1 MTKVG
6 TRNLGS
12 VDRLLVKI
20 GTSSLTYETGKLNIS
35 QLEKL
40 VRELADLHNQGKE
53 VILVSSGAVGAGLGR
68 LGWDAK
74 PRTIPEKQAA
84 AAVGQGALLH
94 MYEKLFAEYGVTVG
108 QILLT
113 REDFSDRRRFLNAR
127 NCLEVL
133 MRYGVIPVIN
143 ENDTVSIDELRFGDN
158 DMLAALVA
166 GCTDADLVI
175 ILSDI
180 DGFYAGNPRENP
192 DARLIDFIEEITP
205 DIEELA
211 GGAGSKSA
219 TGGMIS
225 KLNAAKVT
233 MHSGIPMVLARA
245 TEGGVIS
252 RIVNGDPLGT
262 IFLPE
267 GKLVNKKRWIAYGS
281 TVQGKVFVDAGAA
294 RAILRHGKSLLPS
307 GVTGV
312 EGVFEMGNTVSII
325 GPGGGEI
332 ARGVASYSCEDIA
345 KIKGLQTDEIE
356 KVLGRK
362 DYDEIIHRNNLVL
375 DY

>member
-1 MTKVG
+1 
-6 TRNLGS
+6 
-12 VDRLLVKI
+12 
-20 GTSSLTYETGKLNIS
+20 
-35 QLEKL
+35 
-40 VRELADLHNQGKE
+40 
-53 VILVSSGAVGAGLGR
+53 
-68 LGWDAK
+68 
-74 PRTIPEKQAA
+74 
-84 AAVGQGALLH
+84 

-166 GCTDADLVI
+166 GCIDVDLVI

-192 DARLIDFIEEITP
+192 DAELIELIEEITP

-211 GGAGSKSA
+211 GGAGSRSA

-233 MHSGIPMVLARA
+233 MHSGIPLVLAKA
-245 TEGGVIS
+245 TERGVIS
-252 RIVNGDPLGT
+252 RIVRGDSLGT

-267 GKLVNKKRWIAYGS
+267 GRLVNKKRWIAYGS

-332 ARGVASYSCEDIA
+332 ARGITSYSNEDID

-375 DY
+375 DF